1 MDVNSVAA
9 FDAEADL
16 FDIIQAPLNRVD
28 LPFFLS
34 LAERAGGP
42 MLELACGTGRVL
54 LPCAAVTG
62 QAVGIDLSPAM
73 LAVARSSAAE
83 RGFAPEAVR
92 LIEGDIRSAR
102 LDQRFPLVI
111 MGGQPLCFL
120 RTEADL
126 HAALE
131 TVRAHLAPG
140 GCWAAAMPVP
150 VWSLLARPPRLPR
163 PVTEIRH
170 PVTGQRVA
178 VWSEISGDEATQQVT
193 RIRTTETL
201 TESGSVVRR
210 QTTTQHLYFRRPADI
225 QELIRAA
232 GFRFDELYGSYRRDP
247 FTSRSSY
254 LIWVASTER

>member
-1 MDVNSVAA
+1 MDINSAA
-9 FDAEADL
+9 TFDAEADL
-16 FDIIQAPLNRVD
+16 YDIIRAPMNRVD
-28 LPFFLS
+28 LPFLLS
-34 LAERAGGP
+34 LAEQADGP

-62 QAVGIDLSPAM
+62 HAVGVDLSPAM
-73 LAVARSSAAE
+73 LAVARNGAAE
-83 RGFAPEAVR
+83 RGFAPDAVR
-92 LIEGDIRSAR
+92 LIEGDIRSVR
-102 LDQRFPLVI
+102 LDERFPLVI

-120 RTEADL
+120 HTEADL
-126 HAALE
+126 QATLE
-131 TVRAHLAPG
+131 TVRTHLAPG
-140 GCWAAAMPVP
+140 GRWAAAMPVP
-150 VWSLLARPPRLPR
+150 IWSALAGPRSQRR

-178 VWSEISGDEATQQVT
+178 MWSEMSGDEATQQVT
-193 RIRTTETL
+193 RTRTTETL

-225 QELIRAA
+225 QRLIRAA